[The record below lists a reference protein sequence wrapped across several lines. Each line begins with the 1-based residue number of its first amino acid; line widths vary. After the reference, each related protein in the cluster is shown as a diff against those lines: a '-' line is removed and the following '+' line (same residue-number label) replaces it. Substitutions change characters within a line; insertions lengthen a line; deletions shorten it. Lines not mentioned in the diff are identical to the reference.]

1 MPPRCWSV
9 SRYSKMSETEPTRRR
24 WLRLTLNLSAKLN
37 ILLLGAMVVIF
48 ALLGYLNVRLHR
60 QHLEQTTLLSAER
73 VSDVIRHSTTD
84 YMLRND
90 REGLY
95 HSIQTMAHEP
105 GMEKIR
111 IFDQEGRITY
121 TTDSVEQNHIVDKTA
136 EACYACHAQSQPLAR
151 LNRPDRFRIYRNAAG
166 TRVLGI
172 ITPIE
177 NQPSCSNASCHA
189 HPSEQKILGVLDTNL
204 SLAKADV
211 QLAESSR
218 RMIVYTACALLLIA
232 VLSWF
237 FIWRVIGLPVKALER
252 GTERLAAGDL
262 GYQIDVQS
270 HDEIAELAH
279 SFNDMSRQLQAE
291 HNENLAWTHTL
302 EQRVEQKTGEL
313 KRAHEHA
320 LHTEKMASIG
330 KMAAVLA
337 HEINNPLSG
346 ILTYAKL
353 LRKWI
358 ERQEKER
365 LEKDL
370 QEKGRH
376 DPDHQEIAPDD
387 FAVTR
392 HKEIIDSLDLI
403 ASESRRCG
411 DLVKNL
417 LTFSRTTPMNLQPT
431 NVNQVI
437 DRSLRL
443 VQHQLDLGGI
453 QVEQRLDPKL
463 PLVLCDAAQIEQVIL
478 ALVMNA
484 LDAMPQGGNLWLTT
498 SFSHEHSQIRVV
510 VRDDGSGIPPEILP
524 RIFEPFLTTK
534 ETGRGVGLGLAI
546 SHSIL
551 ERHNGNIE
559 VQSEPGRGTT
569 FTLTLP
575 WDAAKE
581 AGSPADAATVAPS
594 PNEIVTTASGR

>member
-1 MPPRCWSV
+1 MP
-9 SRYSKMSETEPTRRR
+9 EIEPTRARL
-24 WLRLTLNLSAKLN
+24 LRATQTLSAKLN
-37 ILLLGAMVVIF
+37 LLLLGTMVLIF

-60 QHLEQTTLLSAER
+60 RHLEQNTLLAAER
-73 VSDVIRHSTTD
+73 ISAVIKQGTTD

-95 HSIQTMAHEP
+95 RSIQTMAREP
-105 GMEKIR
+105 GIEKIR

-121 TTDSVEQNHIVDKTA
+121 TTNSAEQNHVVDKTA
-136 EACYACHAQSQPLAR
+136 EACYACHTQSQPLAR
-151 LNRPDRFRIYRNAAG
+151 LNRRDRFRIYRNAAG

-177 NQPSCSNASCHA
+177 NQGACSNASCHA
-189 HPSEQKILGVLDTNL
+189 HPAEQQILGVLDTNL
-204 SLAKADV
+204 SLAKADI

-218 RMIVYTACALLLIA
+218 RMIVYTGCALLLIA

-237 FIWRVIGLPVKALER
+237 FVWQVVGRPVEALDR

-262 GYQIDVQS
+262 GYQIDVRS
-270 HDEIAELAH
+270 KDEIGELAH
-279 SFNDMSRQLQAE
+279 SFNAMSNQLKAE
-291 HNENLAWTHTL
+291 HNENLAWTRTL
-302 EQRVEQKTGEL
+302 EHRVEQKTREL

-358 ERQEKER
+358 DSEDSGKSRR
-365 LEKDL
+365 KDI
-370 QEKGRH
+370 
-376 DPDHQEIAPDD
+376 D
-387 FAVTR
+387 
-392 HKEIIDSLDLI
+392 DSLDLI
-403 ASESRRCG
+403 ARESRRCG

-417 LTFSRTTPMNLQPT
+417 LTFSRTTPINLQPT
-431 NVNQVI
+431 NLNQVI
-437 DRSLRL
+437 DRALRL
-443 VQHQLDLGGI
+443 IQHQLDLAGI
-453 QVEQRLDPKL
+453 QVQPELDPEL
-463 PLVLCDAAQIEQVIL
+463 PDVTCDGAQIEQVLL
-478 ALVMNA
+478 ALMMNA
-484 LDAMPQGGNLWLTT
+484 LDAMPQGGNLWVSTKL
-498 SFSHEHSQIRVV
+498 SLQDGVIRIT
-510 VRDDGSGIPPEILP
+510 VRDDGCGIPSEILS
-524 RIFEPFLTTK
+524 RMFEPFLTTK

-546 SHSIL
+546 SRSIL

-559 VQSEPGRGTT
+559 VQSEVGRGTT

-575 WDAAKE
+575 WDGE
-581 AGSPADAATVAPS
+581 SESPAATASTVAS
-594 PNEIVTTASGR
+594 SRRG